1 MGNAVGFLFGLLNS
15 VSMTPAKGAM
25 GKAGELVAAVEGMLP
40 ERWRS
45 RKLYVSMAVV
55 LLVLLTDVDG
65 TRKGLVGLL
74 GGAGLFVVPEAIKD
88 IVAAWRGTAD
98 GAVFATKT
106 STSTRMR

>member
-1 MGNAVGFLFGLLNS
+1 MLLNS
-15 VSMTPAKGAM
+15 VSMTPVKGAM
-25 GKAGELVAAVEGMLP
+25 GKAGELVAAVEGVLP

-74 GGAGLFVVPEAIKD
+74 ARVRAGKRPRVMKGATQAQLAEMASGP
-88 IVAAWRGTAD
+88 
-98 GAVFATKT
+98 TKRPKAKPT
-106 STSTRMR
+106 MKHKPKLKRRT